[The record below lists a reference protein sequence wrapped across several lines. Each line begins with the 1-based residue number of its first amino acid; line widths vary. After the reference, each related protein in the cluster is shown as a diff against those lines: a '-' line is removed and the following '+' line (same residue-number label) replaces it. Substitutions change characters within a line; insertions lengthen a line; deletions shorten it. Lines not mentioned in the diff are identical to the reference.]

1 VVSDVLAIL
10 HRHVADGPEAA
21 ALAVWRAAGASAA
34 AVAEAAAV
42 IADDADRDPRLR
54 VAALLAAA
62 LLAQG
67 GAPVPATA
75 LVALGDDV
83 LLDAVLEA
91 GASAAITGIAAA
103 AGARLA
109 DTDRRYLA
117 DRLTAAGATGAHVA
131 ALLLASGDAEGAAAA
146 TAIAIATALREHGPD
161 SPGLGAALHLATAWA
176 AEHGRPFAEAVA
188 AGLPA
193 ATCVRAA
200 AAARAVGA
208 GHHHPLVTALESRAA
223 TA

>member
-1 VVSDVLAIL
+1 VVSDVLALL
-10 HRHVADGPEAA
+10 HRHLADGPEAA
-21 ALAVWRAAGASAA
+21 ALAVWRGAGASAA
-34 AVAEAAAV
+34 AIAEAAAV

-83 LLDAVLEA
+83 LVDAVLDA
-91 GASAAITGIAAA
+91 GASAAITGLAAA

-109 DTDRRYLA
+109 DDDRRYLA
-117 DRLTAAGATGAHVA
+117 SRLTAAGATGAHVA
-131 ALLLASGDAEGAAAA
+131 ALMLASGDTAGAA
-146 TAIAIATALREHGPD
+146 TATAVAIAAALREHGAD
-161 SPGLGAALHLATAWA
+161 GPGTRAALHLAAAWV
-176 AEHGRPFAEAVA
+176 AEHGRPFAEAIA

-193 ATCVRAA
+193 ATCAQAA